1 MNIKQRIMN
10 SEHRIMNHK
19 LRNST
24 FLLRYS
30 IFCLLSSVF
39 CLYFVAGCESSQ
51 TPKNPLAEQVET
63 LTQDKKGLAR
73 QIGQLESKNKDLQ
86 KQINTLHGLPNDVKL
101 KDIYEV
107 QSIRIT
113 KYTNLYDKD
122 KDGKRETLIVYIQ
135 PVDQEGDIIKVP
147 ADVHIRLLDLDKDRD
162 PVVLGKWHITPDR
175 LRKLWFNAL
184 MKTHYRLTF
193 DVSDKLD
200 SYEEPLTVM
209 VTFTDY
215 LSGRIFEEQKLIKPN

>member
-1 MNIKQRIMN
+1 MKIVY
-10 SEHRIMNHK
+10 
-19 LRNST
+19 RNPI
-24 FLLRYS
+24 FIARHFAVAAMLL
-30 IFCLLSSVF
+30 CLCALIH
-39 CLYFVAGCESSQ
+39 FVAGCESTA
-51 TPKNPLAEQVET
+51 TPKNSLAKQVKT
-63 LTQDKKGLAR
+63 LTQDKREMMR
-73 QIGQLESKNKDLQ
+73 QIEKLESENKDHQ
-86 KQINTLHGLPNDVKL
+86 KQINTLHSLPDDVKI

-113 KYTNLYDKD
+113 KYTNLFDKD

-147 ADVHIRLLDLDKDRD
+147 ADVHIQLLDLDKD
-162 PVVLGKWHITPDR
+162 PVVLGKWHITPDQ

-193 DVSDKLD
+193 DVADKLD

-215 LSGRIFEEQKLIKPN
+215 LTGREFNEQKLIKPN

>member
-1 MNIKQRIMN
+1 
-10 SEHRIMNHK
+10 MNHK

-51 TPKNPLAEQVET
+51 TPKNPLAKQVET

-86 KQINTLHGLPNDVKL
+86 KQINTLHGLPDDVKL